1 MLSRTAESLFWMA
14 RYIERAEATA
24 RLVEMGRRMAMLP
37 GAYGQEEWRSVV
49 AAAGAGAAF
58 DPGERIGEAEVCRS
72 LILDENNPSSIRGCL
87 DRARNNARAVR
98 TALTAEMWEGLND
111 GWRWLGGVEAAT
123 IQRDLP
129 ATLERIRTLSALFR
143 GAAQT
148 TMLRGERYDFLSAG
162 AFIERADM
170 TLRLLD
176 VKYFVLLPETGLV
189 LDSRDRYRWIS
200 LLQAT
205 SAVRAYHYVYR
216 GDFSPSKIAHFMIL
230 NRDFPCSLAF
240 CYSGLRAA
248 LGRLAGRYGARHDCH
263 ATVEEAVGQL
273 RDREMDDI
281 FDEGLHEFLLEAIH
295 LNGRLSGELS
305 RAYHF

>member
-49 AAAGAGAAF
+49 AAAGAAFEPGA
-58 DPGERIGEAEVCRS
+58 RVGEAEVCRG
-72 LILDENNPSSIRGCL
+72 LILDERNPSSIRACF
-87 DRARNNARAVR
+87 DRARNSARAVR

-111 GWRWLGGVEAAT
+111 GWRWLGGLEAAT

-129 ATLERIRTLSALFR
+129 AVLDRIKGLSALFR
-143 GAAQT
+143 GAALT
-148 TMLRGERYDFLSAG
+148 TMLRDERYDFLSAG
-162 AFIERADM
+162 AFLERADM

-176 VKYFVLLPETGLV
+176 AKYFVLLPETGLL
-189 LDSRDRYRWIS
+189 LDHRDRYRWIS
-200 LLQAT
+200 LLHAT
-205 SAVRAYHYVYR
+205 SALRAYHHVYR
-216 GDFSPSKIAHFMIL
+216 GDFNPSNIADFMIL

-240 CYSGLRAA
+240 CYAGLRAA
-248 LGRLAGRYGARHDCH
+248 LDRLAARYGARHDCH
-263 ATVEEAVGQL
+263 ATAGAAARQL
-273 RDREMDDI
+273 QDREMDDI
-281 FDEGLHEFLLEAIH
+281 FDEGLHEFLLEGIRVNA
-295 LNGRLSGELS
+295 RLSDELS

>member
-1 MLSRTAESLFWMA
+1 MLSRTAESLFWMG
-14 RYIERAEATA
+14 RYLERAVATA

-58 DPGERIGEAEVCRS
+58 EPGARIGEAEVCRS
-72 LILDENNPSSIRGCL
+72 LILDEDNPSSIRACL

-123 IQRDLP
+123 IQRDLR
-129 ATLERIRTLSALFR
+129 ATLDRIRSVTALFR

-148 TMLRGERYDFLSAG
+148 TMLRSERYDFLSAG
-162 AFIERADM
+162 AFLERADM

-176 VKYFVLLPETGLV
+176 AKYFVLLPETGLL

-200 LLQAT
+200 LLHAT
-205 SAVRAYHYVYR
+205 SAVRAYHYLYR
-216 GDFSPSKIAHFMIL
+216 GDFSPSRIAHFMIL
-230 NRDFPCSLAF
+230 NPDFPCSLAF
-240 CYSGLRAA
+240 CYSGLQAA
-248 LGRLAGRYGARHDCH
+248 LDRLADRYGARHDCH
-263 ATVEEAVGQL
+263 DSADGAVRRLQD
-273 RDREMDDI
+273 RDMDDI
-281 FDEGLHEFLLEAIH
+281 FDEGLHDFLLDGLR
-295 LNGRLSGELS
+295 LNARLFGELS

>member
-49 AAAGAGAAF
+49 DAAGAGAAF
-58 DPGERIGEAEVCRS
+58 DPGERVGEADVCRS
-72 LILDENNPSSIRGCL
+72 LILDEGNPSSIRACL
-87 DRARNNARAVR
+87 DRARDNARAVR

-129 ATLERIRTLSALFR
+129 ATLDRIRSLSALFR

-148 TMLRGERYDFLSAG
+148 TMLRGERYDFLSVG
-162 AFIERADM
+162 AFLERAEM

-176 VKYFVLLPETGLV
+176 VKYYVLLPETGPV
-189 LDSRDRYRWIS
+189 LDNRDRYRWIS
-200 LLQAT
+200 LLHAT
-205 SAVRAYHYVYR
+205 SAVRAYHYLYR
-216 GDFSPSKIAHFMIL
+216 GDFDPSKIAHFMIL
-230 NRDFPCSLAF
+230 HPDFPCSLAF
-240 CYSGLRAA
+240 CYSGLQAA
-248 LGRLAGRYGARHDCH
+248 LDRLADIYGARHDCH
-263 ATVEEAVGQL
+263 ATAAAAVRQL
-273 RDREMDDI
+273 RGREMDDI
-281 FDEGLHEFLLEAIH
+281 FDEGLHDFLLEAIR
-295 LNGRLSGELS
+295 LNARLSGELS